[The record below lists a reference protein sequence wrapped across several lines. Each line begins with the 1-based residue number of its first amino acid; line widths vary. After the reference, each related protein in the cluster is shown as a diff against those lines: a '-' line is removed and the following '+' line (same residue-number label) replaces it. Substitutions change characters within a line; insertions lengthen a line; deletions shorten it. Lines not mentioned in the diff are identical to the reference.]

1 MSISCDDAWCNQ
13 RPCTKGIGDS
23 RKIQIETEACDRL
36 KRHNSFRGHWDSLT
50 VDVVND
56 TLILSG
62 RLPSF
67 YLKQVLQTIMKNVPG
82 VTHIVNQVDVVSPRG
97 LSSITTHL

>member
-1 MSISCDDAWCNQ
+1 MHLKTKVQ
-13 RPCTKGIGDS
+13 RILIMVGCAILFGLIGYAAYF
-23 RKIQIETEACDRL
+23 I
-36 KRHNSFRGHWDSLT
+36 
-50 VDVVND
+50 VND